1 MIRIEGWALLI
12 HNLFKYNFCEHHFD
26 FALYALS
33 FFLSF
38 IAKGLAM
45 CRLGGCD

>member
-1 MIRIEGWALLI
+1 MILLRVR
-12 HNLFKYNFCEHHFD
+12 HYSFTTFLEYNFCEHYFVIV
-26 FALYALS
+26 LYALS

-45 CRLGGCD
+45 CRLGCD